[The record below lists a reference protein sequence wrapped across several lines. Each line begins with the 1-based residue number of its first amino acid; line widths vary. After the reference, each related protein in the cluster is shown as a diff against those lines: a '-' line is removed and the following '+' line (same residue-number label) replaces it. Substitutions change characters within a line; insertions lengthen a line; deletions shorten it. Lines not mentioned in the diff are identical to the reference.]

1 MYFTLPMPRL
11 PRYLPLFLLFLLSS
25 SQPNSTTLLAPV
37 VELDLAAIKKR
48 GYITALVDNN
58 SFSYFIYKGRP
69 IGYEYELLKLL
80 AKQLKVELKIKI
92 ISGVENGIHQLNTGE
107 GDILAFPLTITKERT
122 EYVSFSRPLF
132 NSYQVLVQRKPDDWR
147 RLQQSEIDKNVIRD
161 AHALIGKEVHV
172 MKSSSFAERMKNLSQ
187 EIGGDVV
194 IVEDSANA
202 ESESLIKQVA
212 LGNIQYTVA
221 DHPIAMVNANYYPN
235 LDVSTILSLP
245 QQIAWSVRKNSPEL
259 LKVIDEWLIRVKKEA
274 TFMVIY
280 NRYFKS
286 PRTSLL
292 RVNSDYS
299 SLGGNKISRYD
310 DLIKKGAEKLGWDWR
325 LLAAVIYQESR
336 FISNDESWAG
346 ARGLMQLMPETAK
359 RFGATNADDPQQNIR
374 AGVNY
379 LRYLDKYWAKNI
391 TDPDERLKFV
401 LASYNAGLS
410 HIIDAREL
418 AKKYDKTTVVWNE
431 VEYFLLKKSDSK
443 YYRDP
448 VVTAGYC
455 KCEEPVN
462 YVRNVLNTFE
472 EYKHHITL

>member
-1 MYFTLPMPRL
+1 MPRL
-11 PRYLPLFLLFLLSS
+11 FWYFSFFLLFASS
-25 SQPNSTTLLAPV
+25 CSQPNSPTLLAP
-37 VELDLAAIKKR
+37 EIEIDLAAIQKR

-58 SFSYFIYKGRP
+58 SFSYLIYKGRP

-92 ISGVENGIHQLNTGE
+92 ISGVENGIHHLNSGE
-107 GDILAFPLTITKERT
+107 GDILAFPLTVTEERAN
-122 EYVSFSRPLF
+122 YVSFSRPLF
-132 NSYQVLVQRKPDDWR
+132 NSYQVLVQRIPDDWPADWR
-147 RLQQSEIDKNVIRD
+147 KFPQSEIDKVMIRD
-161 AHALIGKEVHV
+161 PRALIGKEVHV
-172 MKSSSFAERMKNLSQ
+172 MKSSSFAGRLRDLSQ
-187 EIGGDVV
+187 EINGEIIV
-194 IVEDSANA
+194 VEDSANA
-202 ESESLIKQVA
+202 ETESLIKQVA
-212 LGNIQYTVA
+212 LGNIGYTVA
-221 DHPIAMVNANYYPN
+221 DHPIAAVNANYYPN
-235 LDVSTILSLP
+235 LDVSTILSQP

-259 LKVIDEWLIRVKKEA
+259 LKVIDQWLIKIKKEP

-292 RVNSDYS
+292 RVKSDYS
-299 SLGGNKISRYD
+299 SLGGSKISRYD

-325 LLAAVIYQESR
+325 LLAAMIYQESK

-359 RFGATNADDPQQNIR
+359 RFGATNPDNPQQSIR

-379 LRYLDKYWAKNI
+379 LRHLDRYWAKSI

-418 AKKYDKTTVVWNE
+418 AKKYHKNPVVWSD
-431 VEYFLLKKSDSK
+431 VEYFLLKKSDPK

-448 VVTAGYC
+448 LVKVGYC

-462 YVRNVLNTFE
+462 YIRNVLTTFDD
-472 EYKHHITL
+472 YRQHIAS

>member
-1 MYFTLPMPRL
+1 MSRL
-11 PRYLPLFLLFLLSS
+11 PRYLFLMLLFLLCC
-25 SQPNSTTLLAPV
+25 SQPNSTAVLAPEV
-37 VELDLAAIKKR
+37 DVDLEAIKKR

-80 AKQLKVELKIKI
+80 ARQLKVELKIKV

-107 GDILAFPLTITKERT
+107 GDILAFPLTVTKERT
-122 EYVSFSRPLF
+122 EYVNFSRPLF
-132 NSYQVLVQRKPDDWR
+132 NSYQVLVQRKPDSWKN
-147 RLQQSEIDKNVIRD
+147 LSQAEIDKQVIRD
-161 AHALIGKEVHV
+161 PHALIGKEVHV
-172 MKSSSFAERMKNLSQ
+172 MKSSSFAERMRNLSQ
-187 EIGGDVV
+187 EIGGEVQM
-194 IVEDSANA
+194 VEDSANA
-202 ESESLIKQVA
+202 ESESLIRQVA
-212 LGNIQYTVA
+212 LGNIDYTVA

-235 LDVSTILSLP
+235 LDVSTILSTP

-259 LKVIDEWLIRVKKEA
+259 LTVLDAWLVKIKKEP

-310 DLIKKGAEKLGWDWR
+310 ELIKKGATRLGWDWR
-325 LLAAVIYQESR
+325 LLAAIIYRESR

-359 RFGATNADDPQQNIR
+359 RFGATNPDDPAQSIR

-379 LRYLDKYWAKNI
+379 LRHLDRYWAKNVS
-391 TDPDERLKFV
+391 DPDERLKFV
-401 LASYNAGLS
+401 LASYNAGLT

-418 AKKYDKTTVVWNE
+418 TRKYGKNPVIWSD
-431 VEYFLLKKSDSK
+431 VEYYLLKKSDPQ

-448 VVTAGYC
+448 LAAAGYC

-462 YVRNVLNTFE
+462 YVRNVLASFE
-472 EYKHHITL
+472 EYKHHIAL